1 MSRAKSDY
9 NPFLQDDDASF
20 GLWRL
25 LYHTA
30 FVINRSRQKELAQ
43 YGVTPEQA
51 HVLDILYQSRGTATI
66 QDIVNITMRQ
76 HHSISTL
83 ISRMAAQGLAKKV
96 RSPTDA
102 RQYNVVI
109 TEKGE
114 RLFRTITRQSITDI
128 FSCLSEPDRQALD
141 DRLKKLLK
149 KAYQAVEK
157 EY

>member
-1 MSRAKSDY
+1 MSRANSDF
-9 NPFLQDDDASF
+9 NPFLRDDDVSF

-51 HVLDILYQSRGTATI
+51 HVLDILYQSRGMATI
-66 QDIVNITMRQ
+66 RDIVNITMRQ

-83 ISRMAAQGLAKKV
+83 VGRMATQGLLKKV
-96 RSPTDA
+96 RSPADA

-109 TEKGE
+109 TEKGKK
-114 RLFRTITRQSITDI
+114 LFRTITRRSITDI
-128 FSCLSEPDRQALD
+128 FSCLSDSDRQALD
-141 DRLKKLLK
+141 NRLKKLME
-149 KAYQAVEK
+149 KAYQAIEK

>member
-1 MSRAKSDY
+1 MSRANSDF
-9 NPFLQDDDASF
+9 NPFLRDDDVSF

-51 HVLDILYQSRGTATI
+51 HVLDILYQSQGMATI
-66 QDIVNITMRQ
+66 RDIVNITMRQ

-83 ISRMAAQGLAKKV
+83 VGRMATQGLLKKV
-96 RSPTDA
+96 RSPADA

-109 TEKGE
+109 TEKGKK
-114 RLFRTITRQSITDI
+114 LFRTITRRSITDI
-128 FSCLSEPDRQALD
+128 FSCLSDSDRQALD
-141 DRLKKLLK
+141 NRLKKLME
-149 KAYQAVEK
+149 KAYQAIEK